1 LLNINLYKNKK
12 QKLKITTILFL
23 IVILLLPVMGYRVTL
38 MTLKSNEMQK
48 IRASNPQS
56 GSVLFATP
64 VSDYEGSILL
74 LNAKDEETKTLISIL
89 QTERRNLERSLV
101 YAMITR
107 KFFRAVDDSY
117 HKFSREERVFIDSIQ
132 IERKSKIEIDFY
144 DIPLKAGSA
153 QFLFYNDVLR
163 NIDQIIGNTRNQSQQ
178 MGFMELTALKTK
190 ITVDTSKY

>member
-23 IVILLLPVMGYRVTL
+23 IVILLLPVLGYRVTL
-38 MTLKSNEMQK
+38 MTLKNNEMQK
-48 IRASNPQS
+48 IRATNPQS
-56 GSVLFATP
+56 GIVLRATP
-64 VSDYEGSILL
+64 ISDYEGSIRL
-74 LNAKDEETKTLISIL
+74 LNAKDEETKTQISIL
-89 QTERRNLERSLV
+89 QSERRNLERSLV

-107 KFFRAVDDSY
+107 KFFQAIDESY
-117 HKFSREERVFIDSIQ
+117 QKFSREERVFIDSIL

-178 MGFMELTALKTK
+178 MGFMELSALKTK